1 MSKKIL
7 IGIALIIFI
16 NYGGSLVMSFFGS
29 KTSTYSDYITWVTFL
44 IILSMFLQSKNV
56 FTFTPK
62 ST

>member
-7 IGIALIIFI
+7 IGIAIIIFI

-56 FTFTPK
+56 FTFT
-62 ST
+62 

>member
-7 IGIALIIFI
+7 IGIAIIIFI

>member
-7 IGIALIIFI
+7 IGIAIIIFI

-29 KTSTYSDYITWVTFL
+29 KTSTYSDYITWATFL

-56 FTFTPK
+56 FTFT
-62 ST
+62 